1 MSQAESVQVE
11 LTNEFPTVIFARRCK
26 LQPELLSRWED
37 MRIFL
42 KLRENRDRISGLADI
57 ADCIDIE
64 CIDEDELSSIID
76 QLRELSQAVF
86 ET

>member
-1 MSQAESVQVE
+1 MSQAESAQIE
-11 LTNEFPTVIFARRCK
+11 LTDEFPTIVFARRCK

-42 KLRENRDRISGLADI
+42 KLREIRDRISGLSDI
-57 ADCIDIE
+57 AEYIDPE
-64 CIDEDELSSIID
+64 CIDDDELSNIRD
-76 QLRELSQAVF
+76 QIRELSRAIF